1 MQSLSAPRESGTD
14 AGAVPPVFGP
24 VSRQIFTDRYNQAN
38 FLFRHELDHHPL
50 FKLPSLLELARRRPA
65 DSRHAYWSNG
75 RVDVGH
81 RWDAKVAPRRSLED
95 TVEHI
100 ADNDSL
106 AMLKHLETDA
116 VFGPVIR
123 EICATV
129 VELAGARM
137 RRDVLEGRGTILIA
151 SPGRLTSYHIDS
163 DTNYLFQIAG
173 DKSLSVFDQ
182 LDRSLTTHEELDA
195 LRRRPEWCGLQGGAP
210 ARGTCLRAVARL
222 GRAHPEHGRPL
233 GLQPRAALGGAQH
246 QLRPALGGAPG
257 AHLSLQL
264 QAAPPRLQTPAARL
278 LGAVRRAEA
287 RGAARPRGRATAHS
301 PRRAER
307 YESEHLNESA
317 RGLDRYGLR
326 TDP

>member
-24 VSRQIFTDRYNQAN
+24 VSRELFTDRYNRAS
-38 FLFRHELDHHPL
+38 FLFRHELDPQPL
-50 FKLPSLLELARRRPA
+50 FTLPSLLELARRRPA

-75 RVDVGH
+75 PVGVGY

-100 ADNDSL
+100 ADDCSL
-106 AMLKHLETDA
+106 AILKHVETDA

-123 EICATV
+123 EICAKV
-129 VELAGARM
+129 IELAGARM

-182 LDRSLTTHEELDA
+182 LDRSLTTHEELERYYDGDLNGAVFKESRQPEARVYELSPGCGVHIPSMGAHWACNHAQPSVA
-195 LRRRPEWCGLQGGAP
+195 LSINFD
-210 ARGTCLRAVARL
+210 LRSVKRL
-222 GRAHPEHGRPL
+222 GRIYHFNCKLRRHGFKPRPPGSSPL
-233 GLQPRAALGGAQH
+233 RDVLKLAALRG
-246 QLRPALGGAPG
+246 
-257 AHLSLQL
+257 
-264 QAAPPRLQTPAARL
+264 
-278 LGAVRRAEA
+278 LGAAQRLTHH
-287 RGAARPRGRATAHS
+287 AAQNGKS
-301 PRRAER
+301 Q
-307 YESEHLNESA
+307 N
-317 RGLDRYGLR
+317 G
-326 TDP
+326 

>member
-24 VSRQIFTDRYNQAN
+24 VSRQIFTDRYNQAS
-38 FLFRHELDHHPL
+38 FLFRHELDQHPL

-75 RVDVGH
+75 RVDVGQ
-81 RWDAKVAPRRSLED
+81 RWDARVAPRRSLED

-106 AMLKHLETDA
+106 AMLKHLEADA

-182 LDRSLTTHEELDA
+182 LDRSLTTHEELERYYDGDPNGAVFKEERQREARVYELSPGWGVHIPSMAAHWACNHAQPSVA
-195 LRRRPEWCGLQGGAP
+195 LSINFD
-210 ARGTCLRAVARL
+210 LRSVERL
-222 GRAHPEHGRPL
+222 GRIYHFNCKLRRHGFKPRPPGSSAL
-233 GLQPRAALGGAQH
+233 RDVLKLAALHGLGAAQRLTHHAAQH
-246 QLRPALGGAPG
+246 GKSQN
-257 AHLSLQL
+257 S
-264 QAAPPRLQTPAARL
+264 
-278 LGAVRRAEA
+278 
-287 RGAARPRGRATAHS
+287 
-301 PRRAER
+301 
-307 YESEHLNESA
+307 
-317 RGLDRYGLR
+317 
-326 TDP
+326 